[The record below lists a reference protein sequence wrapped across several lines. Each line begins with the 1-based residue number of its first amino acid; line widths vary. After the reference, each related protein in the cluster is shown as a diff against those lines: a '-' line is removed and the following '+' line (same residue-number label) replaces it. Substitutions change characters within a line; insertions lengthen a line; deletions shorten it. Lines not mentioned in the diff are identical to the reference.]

1 MKVAQLCPTL
11 CNPMEYTYS
20 PWNSLGQNTGVG
32 SLFLLQGIFPTQ
44 WSHPGLPH
52 CRWIL
57 YQLSHKGSPRILEWV
72 AYPFSGDLANPGIKL
87 RSPALQANS
96 LLTELSGKPNLPVL
110 LAFKLYSSLVFIIN
124 YHEPWSGFCL
134 GFLVCDYPATCWLSF
149 MNVSLYVSYLGKFQP
164 QLLKYFAACLL
175 PFLPIS

>member
-1 MKVAQLCPTL
+1 MYRCESWTIKKVECWRIDAFELWCWRTLLRVPWTVRRSSQSILKEMKWKSLSCVCLLRPHRR
-11 CNPMEYTYS
+11 YS

-72 AYPFSGDLANPGIKL
+72 AYPFSGDLANPGIEPG
-87 RSPALQANS
+87 SPALQADS
-96 LLTELSGKPNLPVL
+96 LPTELPGKPTP
-110 LAFKLYSSLVFIIN
+110 APKLYFPGS
-124 YHEPWSGFCL
+124 
-134 GFLVCDYPATCWLSF
+134 
-149 MNVSLYVSYLGKFQP
+149 FQP
-164 QLLKYFAACLL
+164 TWK
-175 PFLPIS
+175 